1 MLKRVL
7 IVAVVLALSAVPTL
21 SADDPLAI
29 IDEVYQ
35 LIRNYYYKTEEVDPE
50 QLLHGALR
58 GMIEALGDPYSEF
71 FTPQEHDAWSKS
83 LRGEYS
89 GVGIEI
95 GIRDDAVTVISP
107 LDGTPADRAGVRPGD
122 KIRKVDGTSTDGWRL
137 DQASAAIRGE
147 AGTTVTLTL
156 ERADGQLEDFVL
168 ERQVIRLEPVRARVL
183 DEAPVGYIRLFRMDL
198 DTPAKVGGS
207 LFNLPLGEL
216 DGIILDLRRN
226 PGGFVGAAVETAG
239 FFLERGKV
247 VVSTAGPSYGERTF
261 RSRGGNIPDLPL
273 VVLIDEGTASAAEIL
288 AGALQDHE
296 AAVLIGR
303 PTFGKGIIQQELL
316 TLADGSV
323 IKLTVAQ
330 YFTPTG
336 RPVHDTGL
344 EPDIHVEWDPDAPDD
359 QDLET
364 ALEWILS
371 QSPTPVSTP

>member
-1 MLKRVL
+1 MLKRVF
-7 IVAVVLALSAVPTL
+7 IVAVALTLSAVPTL
-21 SADDPLAI
+21 SADDPLDI
-29 IDEVYQ
+29 IGEVYQ
-35 LIRNYYYKTEEVDPE
+35 LIRSHYYKTDELEPE

-58 GMIEALGDPYSEF
+58 GMVEALGDPYSEF
-71 FTPQEHDAWSKS
+71 FTPEEHEAWSKT

-95 GIRDDAVTVISP
+95 GIRDNAVTVIAP

-156 ERADGQLEDFVL
+156 ERADGELEDVVL
-168 ERQVIRLEPVRARVL
+168 ERAVIRLESVRSRVL

-198 DTPAKVGGS
+198 DTPAKVGGA
-207 LFNLPLGEL
+207 LFNLPLNEL
-216 DGIILDLRRN
+216 DGIIVDLRRN
-226 PGGFVGAAVETAG
+226 PGGYVGAAVESAG

-247 VVSTAGPSYGERTF
+247 VVTTAGPSYGERTF

-288 AGALQDHE
+288 AGALQDHDV
-296 AAVLIGR
+296 AVLIGR
-303 PTFGKGIIQQELL
+303 PTFGKGVIQQEAL
-316 TLADGSV
+316 TLPDGSV

-330 YFTPTG
+330 YFTPDG

-344 EPDIHVEWDPDAPDD
+344 TPDIHVEHDPDAPGDPV
-359 QDLET
+359 LEE
-364 ALEWILS
+364 ALAWIRSQLS
-371 QSPTPVSTP
+371 TPVRTP